1 MLSIV
6 ATLPIQEGKTDE
18 FEKIFAGLAEQVLAK
33 EPGCKRYELCRS
45 TVNKNT
51 YVVVE
56 AYEDQAA
63 IDHHGKT
70 PYFLEAFG
78 KMGGMLAGAPKIEIL
93 KPVG

>member
-1 MLSIV
+1 MLTIV
-6 ATLPIQEGKTDE
+6 ATLPVQEAKTAE
-18 FEKIFAGLAEQVLAK
+18 FEKVFADLAEKVLAS

-45 TVNKNT
+45 TVNPAT

-56 AYEDQAA
+56 NYVDQAA

-78 KMGGMLAGAPKIEIL
+78 KMGGMLAGAPTIAIL
-93 KPVG
+93 QPVG